1 MRPNSRGAIAL
12 AVAAVLAVAPGAL
25 AKKRVV
31 VPATAKSQSIELP
44 AGDDV
49 FPDRRG
55 AEAADRNCLSCHS
68 TEMVMNQ
75 PALPRDVW
83 AAEVEKMRTAYKAPI
98 DPDDVQ
104 AIVDYLSST
113 RGENRRSWR

>member
-1 MRPNSRGAIAL
+1 MRPNSRGAAAL

-25 AKKRVV
+25 AKKRAS
-31 VPATAKSQSIELP
+31 VPATPMSQSIELP
-44 AGDDV
+44 PGDDV

-68 TEMVMNQ
+68 ADMVMNQ
-75 PALPRDVW
+75 PSLPRGVW
-83 AAEVEKMRTAYKAPI
+83 ASEVEKMRTAYKAPI
-98 DPDDVQ
+98 APEDVD
-104 AIVDYLSST
+104 AIVEYLSSI